1 MGKDYNDISNES
13 SKDKIIY
20 GVGDGAPAY
29 EVEPYLQLVPQPKE
43 RPEKAQKTL
52 KDYLALPEDRR
63 VEMIDGVFYD
73 MASPTL
79 IHQRISMKI
88 GTVFENFIEKN
99 GGNCVPFVAPAD
111 VQLFCDDKTMVVP
124 DVFVVCDRDKLT
136 KKRAVG
142 APDLIIEIVSP
153 GNEKMDTQLKLV
165 KYRQAGVREYWI
177 VFPEK
182 KMVWVYLFEKNA
194 ADADVAPVKYTFA
207 DRVPVGIWENR
218 CVVDFAEIYEQCR
231 FLYEQSRIG

>member
-1 MGKDYNDISNES
+1 MGKGYNDISE
-13 SKDKIIY
+13 
-20 GVGDGAPAY
+20 
-29 EVEPYLQLVPQPKE
+29 E
-43 RPEKAQKTL
+43 RSEKAQKTL

-88 GTVFENFIEKN
+88 GNVFENFIEKN

-124 DVFVVCDRDKLT
+124 V
-136 KKRAVG
+136 
-142 APDLIIEIVSP
+142 E
-153 GNEKMDTQLKLV
+153 
-165 KYRQAGVREYWI
+165 
-177 VFPEK
+177 
-182 KMVWVYLFEKNA
+182 
-194 ADADVAPVKYTFA
+194 YTFA
-207 DRVPVGIWENR
+207 DKVPVGIWENR
-218 CVVDFAEIYEQCR
+218 CEVDFAEIYEQCR